1 MVYLLQNSVKVLIW
15 ANITCSIGV
24 LMSVVLEVIS
34 LITLKNY
41 GIFYVQVAFYG
52 KNITDL
58 KLYSFFKHSILICKA
73 FTWCNT
79 EPENPKDVQN
89 VYFGRCS
96 TQHFNMNNEM
106 LSTKS

>member
-1 MVYLLQNSVKVLIW
+1 MVCLLQNSVKVLIW

-52 KNITDL
+52 KKITDL
-58 KLYSFFKHSILICKA
+58 KLYSFLNTAFLFVKLLCDAPLNKKTLKTYKMFILVGVQHNISI
-73 FTWCNT
+73 
-79 EPENPKDVQN
+79 
-89 VYFGRCS
+89 
-96 TQHFNMNNEM
+96 
-106 LSTKS
+106 